1 MLNGQLRRAAWALLG
16 IIVLPWF
23 GGCNLPEPHPEAEM
37 AALAPATGWSGPAVA
52 SEVQNNWLLNFNDP
66 ELVALV
72 AEAEEN
78 NPDLAATAATLAAA
92 VAQSRQANAALFP
105 TLNFG
110 AGVNQTERFELS
122 DGEKLLGVSQS
133 PTQLGVSLDLSWEID
148 VWGRV
153 RRSALASDLGAGA
166 TAADYAAAR
175 QSLAG
180 QVAKGWFL
188 AAVAREQLRIS
199 EEFVENFDAAY
210 QIAQARFNA
219 GVVSGQDTFTARAQV
234 ADARSNAVAALS
246 GLESAVR
253 ALEVLLGRYPAEAL
267 DPTAELTDG
276 LGPVPA
282 GLPSTMLERRPDLV
296 AADRRVA
303 AAYNLSGSAS
313 VARLPTFALSGGFSS
328 TDVNGAD
335 LIDPRNMIANLGVN
349 LFRPIFDAGR
359 LQAEFE
365 QAEANQ
371 MAAVA
376 NYKSVALR
384 AFREVEE
391 ALAADQFLFE
401 RQALLAESTESYQS
415 AASIAE
421 SRYREGETSLTAL
434 LDIQRFALQ
443 AELELIAVRG
453 QLLTNRIDL
462 HLALGGN
469 FAPGPID
476 PNPKPP
482 LVPSQ
487 EPSPTTEDGIVPHHS
502 TSPRPTTDTDS

>member
-1 MLNGQLRRAAWALLG
+1 MFNFQPRRIAWAWGALL
-16 IIVLPWF
+16 ILPWF
-23 GGCNLPEPHPEAEM
+23 AGCNLPEPHPEAEM
-37 AALAPATGWSGPAVA
+37 AALAPATGWSGPADPGAVG
-52 SEVQNNWLLNFNDP
+52 NDWLIHFDDP
-66 ELVALV
+66 ELIALV
-72 AEAEEN
+72 AEAEQN
-78 NPDLAATAATLAAA
+78 NPNLAATAASLAAA
-92 VAQSRQANAALFP
+92 MAEARQANTALFP

-110 AGVNQTERFELS
+110 AGVDQIERFELT
-122 DGEKLLGVSQS
+122 DTEKLFGVSRS

-153 RRSALASDLGAGA
+153 RRSARASGLSASA

-180 QVAKGWFL
+180 QVAKGWFQ

-199 EEFVENFDAAY
+199 REFVDNFGAAY
-210 QIAQARFNA
+210 RIAEARFNA
-219 GVVSGQDTFTARAQV
+219 GDVSGQDTFTAQAQA
-234 ADARSNAVAALS
+234 ADARADAVASLS
-246 GLESAVR
+246 ALESSVR

-267 DPTAELTDG
+267 DPTAELTDN

-282 GLPSTMLERRPDLV
+282 GLPSSMLERRPDMI

-303 AAYNLSGSAS
+303 AAFNLSGAAS
-313 VARLPTFALSGGFSS
+313 VARLPMFALSGGFSS
-328 TDVNGAD
+328 VDMDGAD
-335 LIDPRNMIANLGVN
+335 LIDPRNMMANLGVN

-359 LQAEFE
+359 LQAQFE

-376 NYKSVALR
+376 NYKAVALR

-391 ALAADQFLFE
+391 ALAADEFLSE
-401 RQALLAESTESYQS
+401 RLVYLAESTESYQR
-415 AASIAE
+415 AAAIAE
-421 SRYREGETSLTAL
+421 TRYREGETSLTAL
-434 LDIQRFALQ
+434 LDVQRFALR
-443 AELELIAVRG
+443 AELDLIAVRG

-476 PNPKPP
+476 TEPEPP

-487 EPSPTTEDGIVPHHS
+487 EPPTSLEGGIVHHHS
-502 TSPRPTTDTDS
+502 PAPRPTTDTDS